1 MNIFFFIKS
10 EDLCARQMVTLLP
23 PPQPP
28 TGPLLTIDPS
38 YHVLS
43 M

>member
-23 PPQPP
+23 PQPP